1 MLTNSGFTTR
11 ESEVITQSRKRRR
24 LARYTMMFGYVFSMT
39 ILATIIN
46 FFMALSDME
55 IKFML
60 WHLAMPALA
69 LCALVLLVKDKR
81 LRRRLDELMRRL
93 ADWYMNKHGGNHG
106 FLIDDFGKTVMLQL
120 HLKTVPEAMRGRS
133 LRETDLSEK
142 NIIVVLIRRA
152 EGDAKPAGADTV
164 LQDGDRIVVYGAQ
177 KALLQTFDV
186 HDMEEN

>member
-1 MLTNSGFTTR
+1 
-11 ESEVITQSRKRRR
+11 
-24 LARYTMMFGYVFSMT
+24 MMFGYVFSMT

-60 WHLAMPALA
+60 WHLAMPVASLGV
-69 LCALVLLVKDKR
+69 LVLLVKDKR
-81 LRRRLDELMRRL
+81 LRRRLDELIRRL
-93 ADWYMNKHGGNHG
+93 ADWYMSKHGGNHG

-142 NIIVVLIRRA
+142 NLLVVLIRRG

-177 KALLQTFDV
+177 RALMQAFDIQN
-186 HDMEEN
+186 MEES